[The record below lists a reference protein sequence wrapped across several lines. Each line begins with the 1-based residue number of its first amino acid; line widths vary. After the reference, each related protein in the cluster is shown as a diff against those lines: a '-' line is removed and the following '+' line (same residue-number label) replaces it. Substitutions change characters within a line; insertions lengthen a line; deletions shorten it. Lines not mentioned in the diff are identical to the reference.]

1 MERLKNHT
9 ACPLCGE
16 PVSWAERQA
25 GLYACLTVCV
35 PLVPFPKHLVE
46 KHSDYLA
53 EAKKAARPVFYT
65 AVVSAAAAAGLFLTG
80 VLAAAWFAAASAT
93 AAFLL
98 GFRRRKNLLRRF
110 CQAFFDV

>member
-1 MERLKNHT
+1 MDNRTE
-9 ACPLCGE
+9 CPLCGQ

-53 EAKKAARPVFYT
+53 EAKKVARPVFYT
-65 AVVSAAAAAGLFLTG
+65 AVVSAAVAAGLFLTG
-80 VLAAAWFAAASAT
+80 FLAAAGFAAASAT

-110 CQAFFDV
+110 GQPFLDV